1 MKVLVVDDSRATRS
15 FMRRMLAEVGWE
27 VVEAGDGQEA
37 LRRLDDAG
45 PFAVAIVDWN
55 MPVMTGIEFVEAV
68 RLTPAF
74 NGLKLLMMTS
84 EAELGRMTRAL
95 EAGADDYM
103 MKPFSKDALLE
114 RLRFHRLV
122 PGEGADT

>member
-1 MKVLVVDDSRATRS
+1 MKALVVDDSRATRS
-15 FMRRMLAEVGWE
+15 FMRRMLSEAGWD

-37 LRRLDDAG
+37 LRRIDDSG

-55 MPVMTGIEFVEAV
+55 MPVMTGIELVEAV
-68 RLTPAF
+68 RSTPYL
-74 NGLKLLMMTS
+74 NGLKVLMMTS
-84 EAELGRMTRAL
+84 EAEIGRMTRAL

-103 MKPFSKDALLE
+103 MKPFSKEALLE

-122 PGEGADT
+122 PGEA

>member
-1 MKVLVVDDSRATRS
+1 MKALVVDDSRATRS
-15 FMRRMLAEVGWE
+15 FMRRMLTEAGWE

-55 MPVMTGIEFVEAV
+55 MPVMTGIEFIEAV
-68 RLTPAF
+68 RADRARD
-74 NGLKLLMMTS
+74 GVKLMMMTS
-84 EAELGRMTRAL
+84 EAEMGRMTRAL

-103 MKPFSKDALLE
+103 MKPFSKESLVE
-114 RLRFHRLV
+114 RLRFHHLV
-122 PGEGADT
+122 PGEGSSS

>member
-37 LRRLDDAG
+37 LRRIDDSG

-55 MPVMTGIEFVEAV
+55 MPVMNGLEFVEAV
-68 RLTPAF
+68 RSTPSL
-74 NGLKLLMMTS
+74 NKLKLMMMTS
-84 EAELGRMTRAL
+84 EAEIGRMTRAL

-103 MKPFSKDALLE
+103 MKPFSKDALID

-122 PGEGADT
+122 PGEGSGT